1 MDKKEKKSIYNK
13 RYLEKQK
20 VKQEQKVEKKLNEV
34 QEKEDIFFL
43 KNSMPAQPPP
53 VPIYQYQPTQTL
65 KQKMIET
72 LAISSI
78 SLIPIIAKI
87 IYSRLSIKSE
97 PVEQHTSINLHQL
110 PNF

>member
-20 VKQEQKVEKKLNEV
+20 AKQEQKPEKE
-34 QEKEDIFFL
+34 QEKEDNFFL
-43 KNSMPAQPPP
+43 KNSMPAKP
-53 VPIYQYQPTQTL
+53 VPIYQYQQTQTL

-87 IYSRLSIKSE
+87 IYSRLSNKSE
-97 PVEQHTSINLHQL
+97 PVEQPTSINLHQL

>member
-20 VKQEQKVEKKLNEV
+20 VKQEKKLNEV
-34 QEKEDIFFL
+34 QEKEDNFFL
-43 KNSMPAQPPP
+43 KNSMPVQP
-53 VPIYQYQPTQTL
+53 VPVYHQYQPTQTL

>member
-1 MDKKEKKSIYNK
+1 MDKKERKSIYNK

-20 VKQEQKVEKKLNEV
+20 AKQEQKPEKK
-34 QEKEDIFFL
+34 QEEKKDNFFL
-43 KNSMPAQPPP
+43 KNPMPVQP
-53 VPIYQYQPTQTL
+53 VPVYHQYQPTQTL

>member
-1 MDKKEKKSIYNK
+1 MDKKERKSIYNK

-20 VKQEQKVEKKLNEV
+20 AKQEQKP
-34 QEKEDIFFL
+34 EKEQEDNFFL
-43 KNSMPAQPPP
+43 KNSRPAQPVP
-53 VPIYQYQPTQTL
+53 VYHQYQQTQTL

>member
-20 VKQEQKVEKKLNEV
+20 VKQEQKAVEV

-43 KNSMPAQPPP
+43 KNSMPAQPVP
-53 VPIYQYQPTQTL
+53 VYHQYQQTQTL

-97 PVEQHTSINLHQL
+97 PVEQHTSINSHQL

>member
-1 MDKKEKKSIYNK
+1 MDKKERKSIYNK

-20 VKQEQKVEKKLNEV
+20 AKQEQKVNEV
-34 QEKEDIFFL
+34 QEKEDNFFL
-43 KNSMPAQPPP
+43 KNSMPVQP
-53 VPIYQYQPTQTL
+53 VPVYHQYQPTQTL

>member
-1 MDKKEKKSIYNK
+1 MDKKERKSIYNK

-20 VKQEQKVEKKLNEV
+20 VKQEKKVNEV
-34 QEKEDIFFL
+34 QEKEDNFFL
-43 KNSMPAQPPP
+43 KNSMPVQP
-53 VPIYQYQPTQTL
+53 VPVYHQYQPTQTL

>member
-20 VKQEQKVEKKLNEV
+20 VKQEKKVNEV
-34 QEKEDIFFL
+34 QEKEDNFFL
-43 KNSMPAQPPP
+43 KNSMPVQP
-53 VPIYQYQPTQTL
+53 VPVYHQYQPTQTL

>member
-1 MDKKEKKSIYNK
+1 MDKKERKSIYNK

-20 VKQEQKVEKKLNEV
+20 AKQEQKPEKKLNEV
-34 QEKEDIFFL
+34 QEQEDNFFL
-43 KNSMPAQPPP
+43 KNSRPVQP
-53 VPIYQYQPTQTL
+53 VPVYQQYQPIQTL

>member
-20 VKQEQKVEKKLNEV
+20 AKHQEKPEQKEGEA
-34 QEKEDIFFL
+34 QEKEDTFFL
-43 KNSMPAQPPP
+43 KNLTPVQP
-53 VPIYQYQPTQTL
+53 VPVYHQYQQAQTL

-87 IYSRLSIKSE
+87 IYTRLSTKSE
-97 PVEQHTSINLHQL
+97 PVEQPISINLHQL

>member
-20 VKQEQKVEKKLNEV
+20 AKQEQKQEEV
-34 QEKEDIFFL
+34 QEKEDNFFL
-43 KNSMPAQPPP
+43 KNSMPAQPVP
-53 VPIYQYQPTQTL
+53 VYHQYQQTQTL

>member
-20 VKQEQKVEKKLNEV
+20 AKQEQKVNEV
-34 QEKEDIFFL
+34 QEKEDNFFL
-43 KNSMPAQPPP
+43 KNSMPVQP
-53 VPIYQYQPTQTL
+53 VPVYHQYQPTQTL

>member
-20 VKQEQKVEKKLNEV
+20 VKQEQKAVEV
-34 QEKEDIFFL
+34 QEKEDNFFL
-43 KNSMPAQPPP
+43 KNSMPAQPVP
-53 VPIYQYQPTQTL
+53 VYHQYQQTQTL

-87 IYSRLSIKSE
+87 IYSRLSTKSE

>member
-20 VKQEQKVEKKLNEV
+20 VKQEQKAVEVK
-34 QEKEDIFFL
+34 EKEDNFFL
-43 KNSMPAQPPP
+43 KNSMPAQPVP
-53 VPIYQYQPTQTL
+53 VYHQYQQTQTL

>member
-20 VKQEQKVEKKLNEV
+20 VKQEQKLNEV
-34 QEKEDIFFL
+34 QEKEDNFFL
-43 KNSMPAQPPP
+43 KNSMPVQP
-53 VPIYQYQPTQTL
+53 VPVYHQYQPTQTL

>member
-20 VKQEQKVEKKLNEV
+20 VKQEQKVNEV
-34 QEKEDIFFL
+34 QEKEDNFFL
-43 KNSMPAQPPP
+43 KNSMPVQP
-53 VPIYQYQPTQTL
+53 VPVYHQYQPTQTL

>member
-20 VKQEQKVEKKLNEV
+20 VKQEQKAEKKINEV

-43 KNSMPAQPPP
+43 KNSMPAQPVP
-53 VPIYQYQPTQTL
+53 VYHQYQQTQTL

>member
-1 MDKKEKKSIYNK
+1 MDKKERKSIYNK

-20 VKQEQKVEKKLNEV
+20 AKQEQKPV

-43 KNSMPAQPPP
+43 KNSMPAQPVP
-53 VPIYQYQPTQTL
+53 VYQQYQPIQTL

>member
-20 VKQEQKVEKKLNEV
+20 VKQEQKAVEV
-34 QEKEDIFFL
+34 QEKEDNFFL
-43 KNSMPAQPPP
+43 KNSMPAQPVP
-53 VPIYQYQPTQTL
+53 VYHQYQQTQTL

>member
-20 VKQEQKVEKKLNEV
+20 AKQEQKPEKE

-43 KNSMPAQPPP
+43 KNSMPAQPVP
-53 VPIYQYQPTQTL
+53 VYHQYQQTQTL

>member
-20 VKQEQKVEKKLNEV
+20 AKQEQKPEKV

-43 KNSMPAQPPP
+43 KNSMPAQPVP
-53 VPIYQYQPTQTL
+53 VYHQYQQTQTL